1 MGRYYNGDINGKF
14 WFAVQS
20 STCGEQFGAT
30 EIEPNEIRYCIED
43 SEIACKRLIEIQN
56 ELGNKKLNIF
66 IDFFFINNNGYNDEE
81 LAKYFKTRDSEYKRK
96 DLKLYADYEF
106 GVEVVEYFKKHEGP
120 IYYDAEI

>member
-20 STCGEQFGAT
+20 STCGEQFGAE
-30 EIEPNEIRYCIED
+30 EIEHNEIKYCIED
-43 SEIACKRLIEIQN
+43 SEIACKRLIKIKD
-56 ELGNKKLNIF
+56 ELGNKKLKLF
-66 IDFFFINNNGYNDEE
+66 IDFFKNRNSYNYED
-81 LAKYFKTRDSEYKRK
+81 LAEYFKRFGSEYKRK

-106 GVEVVEYFKKHEGP
+106 GVEVVEYFKNHEGP